1 MYEQDLNS
9 VFLRNVQT
17 DATLLAN
24 NSKHCWIKNVTYC
37 VRLHTL
43 LHDCYCVLLG
53 VVAQSLKPPVKL
65 LAPCK
70 RDATLL
76 GVVSSVITYNCSFN
90 CTDWVFYRTDYCQGQ
105 FTFINSVKSELK

>member
-37 VRLHTL
+37 VRLHIL
-43 LHDCYCVLLG
+43 LN
-53 VVAQSLKPPVKL
+53 VVACCWEL
-65 LAPCK
+65 LRK
-70 RDATLL
+70 
-76 GVVSSVITYNCSFN
+76 V
-90 CTDWVFYRTDYCQGQ
+90 
-105 FTFINSVKSELK
+105 

>member
-43 LHDCYCVLLG
+43 LN
-53 VVAQSLKPPVKL
+53 VVACCWELLRKL
-65 LAPCK
+65 
-70 RDATLL
+70 
-76 GVVSSVITYNCSFN
+76 
-90 CTDWVFYRTDYCQGQ
+90 
-105 FTFINSVKSELK
+105 

>member
-17 DATLLAN
+17 DAALLDQ
-24 NSKHCWIKNVTYC
+24 K
-37 VRLHTL
+37 
-43 LHDCYCVLLG
+43 CYILRPFAHPVECCCVLLG
-53 VVAQSLKPPVKL
+53 VVAQSLKPPVK
-65 LAPCK
+65 PFSPVQ

-76 GVVSSVITYNCSFN
+76 GDVASVIT
-90 CTDWVFYRTDYCQGQ
+90 TVVVAWVFYRTDYCQGQ

>member
-1 MYEQDLNS
+1 MYKQDSSS
-9 VFLRNVQT
+9 VFLSPGQS

-43 LHDCYCVLLG
+43 LHDYCCVLLG

-65 LAPCK
+65 LASCK
-70 RDATLL
+70 RCATLL
-76 GVVSSVITYNCSFN
+76 GVVASVITYNCSL
-90 CTDWVFYRTDYCQGQ
+90 G
-105 FTFINSVKSELK
+105 LLA

>member
-1 MYEQDLNS
+1 MYEQDLSS
-9 VFLRNVQT
+9 VFLNPVQT

-43 LHDCYCVLLG
+43 LRDCCCVLLG
-53 VVAQSLKPPVKL
+53 VVGQSLKPPVK
-65 LAPCK
+65 PFSPVQ

-76 GVVSSVITYNCSFN
+76 GDVASVITYSCSS
-90 CTDWVFYRTDYCQGQ
+90 WGLLPYGLLSRSIHIY
-105 FTFINSVKSELK
+105 